1 MKLKKGEHIGF
12 ENNCYGLERIQVEQ
26 LNSGKSVNLDSIPE
40 AIQHK
45 FQKVKKQ
52 GSK

>member
-12 ENNCYGLERIQVEQ
+12 ENNCYGLDRIQVEQ
-26 LNSGKSVNLDSIPE
+26 LNSGKSVNLDSIPDE
-40 AIQHK
+40 IKHK
-45 FQKVKKQ
+45 FQAQKKQ